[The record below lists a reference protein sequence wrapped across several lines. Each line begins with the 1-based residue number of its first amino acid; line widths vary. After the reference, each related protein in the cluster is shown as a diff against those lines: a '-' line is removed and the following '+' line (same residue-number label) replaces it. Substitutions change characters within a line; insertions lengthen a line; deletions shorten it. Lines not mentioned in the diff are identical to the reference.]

1 MDFKSIIFVFL
12 GGGVGSLIRFIITKY
27 SDKNLISFPLG
38 TSISNLIGCF
48 VIGSL
53 IAYYDKYNIPKK
65 DIYLLVSVG
74 FCGGL
79 TTFST
84 FILDIF
90 HMLKNENLLTL
101 LSYFSVNFILG
112 FLFICLGI
120 LIFKWFKFF

>member
-1 MDFKSIIFVFL
+1 MNFKSIIFVFI

-48 VIGSL
+48 VIGCL

-90 HMLKNENLLTL
+90 HMLKNENLLNGKW
-101 LSYFSVNFILG
+101 SKWMKSE
-112 FLFICLGI
+112 
-120 LIFKWFKFF
+120 FKVYSRKTKQLHSEVE

>member
-1 MDFKSIIFVFL
+1 MDLKSLVLVFF
-12 GGGVGSLIRFIITKY
+12 GGGIGSSIRYIVTTY
-27 SDKNLISFPLG
+27 SSKNLITFPIG
-38 TSISNLIGCF
+38 TSISNLVGCF

-53 IAYYDKYNIPKK
+53 IAYYDKYNIARK

-120 LIFKWFKFF
+120 LIFK